1 MRFKAMLF
9 DAGDVIYHRPR
20 RGLLLARFLAR
31 LGLSEVV
38 PDPGQLA
45 ELKRLAHAKII
56 TKEKYQD
63 DLLRAYGVSATVA
76 RLEGQHILDAEQAD
90 IDFFDG
96 VPETL
101 RRLKDA
107 GMRLGVVTNTF
118 NTTAEKLQWFRRV
131 GIDDCWDSF
140 ATSCELK
147 VCKPEPRIYRAALDP
162 IGVTPHE
169 AAFVGHAAAELLGAK
184 SVGLTTI
191 AFNRDCEAVTADHVI
206 VKFADLLSLAGI

>member
-31 LGLSEVV
+31 LGHSKVV
-38 PDPGQLA
+38 PNPGQLA
-45 ELKRLAHAKII
+45 ELKQLAHAGII

-63 DLLRAYGVSATVA
+63 DLLRAYGVSATA
-76 RLEGQHILDAEQAD
+76 RLEGQQILAAEQAD

-107 GMRLGVVTNTF
+107 GMSLGVVTNTF

-147 VCKPEPRIYRAALDP
+147 VCKPEPRIYLAALDP

-169 AAFVGHAAAELLGAK
+169 AAFVGHAAAELLGAQ
-184 SVGLTTI
+184 SVGMTTI

-206 VKFADLLSLAGI
+206 VKFADLLSLAGL